1 MAVVLNI
8 ASEFNNKGIRQATQQ
23 FKGLQDAGKRA
34 GATLKSAVIPAT
46 AAVAALGAVLVS
58 AVKGAME
65 DEVAQKEL
73 ARVLKSTTKATDA
86 QIAAVE
92 DWITVQGQ
100 VLGITDDELRP
111 AYAGLL
117 RATKDVTKAQ
127 KLSAIAFDLAAAKGK
142 PLAAV
147 TKAIEQALGGNMVAL
162 AKLAPEYRDM
172 IKNGASFEEVM
183 KKVAEATGGA
193 AAGAADTTA
202 GKMKRLKIRFDELK
216 ETIGYALLPVLD
228 ELLTAIMDDVIPAFE
243 SLGSFIGDFGK
254 QIKKDG
260 FDKAVTDSFNK
271 VVEYLKT
278 EALPAIGNALSK
290 VGKAFVDW
298 IGPRFKPMV
307 KALAKFIETAAN
319 WMLDTGLPTFIDK
332 LKIWGQA
339 FVDWIGPQ
347 IAPMLAALGKLIG
360 DVAVWALTVA
370 LPKLLKLAAEWYAAL
385 IGWAFDLAPDIIKG
399 LGEMVVAVIKKIP
412 ELASKLGGGFLDLG
426 KMLGKNLANGIIGM
440 INGVT
445 GKINEIL
452 QFSIPVPV
460 GPDIKVNP
468 PDIPEIPKLAKG
480 GIVNKPGGVLAMV
493 GEKGPEA
500 VIPLS
505 KLAGMTGMGG
515 MGGGINI
522 TVQTGVGDPV
532 AIGKAVSDVLNA
544 YNRRTG
550 NAAA

>member
-8 ASEFNNKGIRQATQQ
+8 ASEFNNKGIKQATQQ
-23 FKGLQDAGKRA
+23 FQGLQDAGKRA
-34 GATLKSAVIPAT
+34 GNALKKSIIPAT
-46 AAVAALGAVLVS
+46 VAVAALGAVLVS

-117 RATKDVTKAQ
+117 RATKSVTKAQ

-172 IKNGASFEEVM
+172 IKNGASFEEIM

-193 AAGAADTTA
+193 AAGAADTAA

-216 ETIGYALLPVLD
+216 ETVGYALLPVLGS
-228 ELLTAIMDDVIPAFE
+228 LLDFIMDKIIPAFE
-243 SLGSFIGDFGK
+243 SLGGLIGDFGK
-254 QIKKDG
+254 TMKTDG
-260 FDKAVTDSFNK
+260 VSKAVGKSFDKVGT
-271 VVEYLKT
+271 YLKND
-278 EALPAIGNALSK
+278 ALPAIADALNK
-290 VGKAFVDW
+290 MGKALVGW
-298 IGPRFKPMV
+298 IRPNFKPMM
-307 KALAKFIETAAN
+307 KALGDFIAKAAN
-319 WMLDTGLPTFIDK
+319 WMLDTGLPIFVAKTK
-332 LKIWGQA
+332 ELGQA
-339 FVDWIGPQ
+339 LVDWIEPN
-347 IAPMLAALGKLIG
+347 IEPMLKELGKFVSAIVIWFATTGMPKFQVLQAQMI
-360 DVAVWALTVA
+360 VA
-370 LPKLLKLAAEWYAAL
+370 LA
-385 IGWAFDLAPDIIKG
+385 GWAIQLAPEVIKG
-399 LGEMVVAVIKKIP
+399 LFIMMTEILKIIP
-412 ELASKLGGGFLDLG
+412 TLSMKLTSKFLDMGKDLG
-426 KMLGKNLANGIIGM
+426 KSIGNGIID
-440 INGVT
+440 GVNNALDA
-445 GKINEIL
+445 IANL
-452 QFSIPVPV
+452 AV
-460 GPDIKVNP
+460 GPAGKFL
-468 PDIPEIPKLAKG
+468 PDIDIPNIPALAKG
-480 GIVNKPGGVLAMV
+480 GVVSRPTLALI
-493 GEKGPEA
+493 GEAGPEA
-500 VIPLS
+500 VVPLS
-505 KLAGMTGMGG
+505 KMGG

>member
-23 FKGLQDAGKRA
+23 FQGLQDAGKRA
-34 GATLKSAVIPAT
+34 GNALKKSIIPAT
-46 AAVAALGAVLVS
+46 VAVAALGAVLVS

-73 ARVLKSTTKATDA
+73 ARVLRTTTKATDA

-92 DWITVQGQ
+92 DWISTQGQ

-193 AAGAADTTA
+193 AAGAADTAA

-216 ETIGYALLPVLD
+216 ETVGYALLPVLGT
-228 ELLTAIMDDVIPAFE
+228 LLDFIMDKIIPAFE
-243 SLGSFIGDFGK
+243 TLGGLIGDFGK
-254 QIKKDG
+254 TMKTDG
-260 FDKAVTDSFNK
+260 VSKAVGKSFDKVGT
-271 VVEYLKT
+271 YLKND
-278 EALPAIGNALSK
+278 ALPAIADALNK
-290 VGKAFVDW
+290 MGKALVGW
-298 IGPRFKPMV
+298 IRPNFKPMM
-307 KALAKFIETAAN
+307 KALGDFIAKAAN
-319 WMLDTGLPTFIDK
+319 WMLDTGLPMFVAKTK
-332 LKIWGQA
+332 ELGQA
-339 FVDWIGPQ
+339 LVDWIEPNIEPMLKELGKFVSAIVIWFATTGIPKFQLLQAEMFVALAGWAIQ
-347 IAPMLAALGKLIG
+347 IAPE
-360 DVAVWALTVA
+360 V
-370 LPKLLKLAAEWYAAL
+370 
-385 IGWAFDLAPDIIKG
+385 IKG
-399 LGEMVVAVIKKIP
+399 LFIMMTEILKIIP
-412 ELASKLGGGFLDLG
+412 TLSMKLTSKFLDMGKDLG
-426 KMLGKNLANGIIGM
+426 KSIGNGIID
-440 INGVT
+440 GVNNALDA
-445 GKINEIL
+445 IANL
-452 QFSIPVPV
+452 AV
-460 GPDIKVNP
+460 GPAGKFL
-468 PDIPEIPKLAKG
+468 PDIDIPNIPALAKG
-480 GIVNKPGGVLAMV
+480 GVVSRPTLALI
-493 GEKGPEA
+493 GEAGPEA
-500 VIPLS
+500 VVPLS
-505 KLAGMTGMGG
+505 KMGG

>member
-23 FKGLQDAGKRA
+23 FQGLQDAGKRA
-34 GATLKSAVIPAT
+34 GNALKKSIIPAT
-46 AAVAALGAVLVS
+46 VAVAALGAVLVS

-117 RATKDVTKAQ
+117 RATKSVTKAQ

-172 IKNGASFEEVM
+172 IKNGASFEEIM

-193 AAGAADTTA
+193 AAGAADTAA

-216 ETIGYALLPVLD
+216 ETVGYALLPVLGT
-228 ELLTAIMDDVIPAFE
+228 LLDFIMDKIIPAFE
-243 SLGSFIGDFGK
+243 SLGGLIGDFGK
-254 QIKKDG
+254 TMKADG
-260 FDKAVTDSFNK
+260 VSKAVGKSFGK
-271 VVEYLKT
+271 VGDYLKND
-278 EALPAIGNALSK
+278 ALPAIADALNK
-290 VGKAFVDW
+290 MGKALVGW
-298 IGPRFKPMV
+298 IRPNFKPMM
-307 KALAKFIETAAN
+307 KALGSFIASAAN
-319 WMLDTGLPTFIDK
+319 YMVNTGLPNMIAK
-332 LKIWGQA
+332 MKILGQA
-339 FVDWIGPQ
+339 FVDWIEPN
-347 IAPMLAALGKLIG
+347 IEPMLEELGKLISA
-360 DVAVWALTVA
+360 VAVWLVTDG
-370 LPKLLKLAAEWYAAL
+370 LPKLVKLWGQWNAAL
-385 IGWAFDLAPDIIKG
+385 LGWMVQIAPELAKG
-399 LGEMVVAVIKKIP
+399 LGKMALELSAVFPRIIAKIAPEFAKFGVAM
-412 ELASKLGGGFLDLG
+412 G
-426 KMLGKNLANGIIGM
+426 KAAANGIIDQ
-440 INGVT
+440 INAAFDRIANMAKGPL
-445 GKINEIL
+445 GGL
-452 QFSIPVPV
+452 L
-460 GPDIKVNP
+460 PDIDVPN
-468 PDIPEIPKLAKG
+468 IPYLAKG
-480 GIVNKPGGVLAMV
+480 GIVKRPTLAMI
-493 GEKGPEA
+493 GEAGPEA
-500 VIPLS
+500 VVPLS
-505 KLAGMTGMGG
+505 KMGG